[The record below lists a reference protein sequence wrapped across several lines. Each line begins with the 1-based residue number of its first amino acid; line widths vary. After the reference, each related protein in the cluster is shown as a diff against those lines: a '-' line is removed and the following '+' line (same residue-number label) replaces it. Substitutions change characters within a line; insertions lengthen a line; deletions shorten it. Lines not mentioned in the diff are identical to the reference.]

1 MNCPNASWNWSKK
14 TKTLPRRI
22 TTFTT
27 NWLAK
32 LSLSTLTLLVLALM
46 SCEAPKEI
54 GLPPEVIADVKF
66 VDTLTVRT
74 STVLLD
80 SVRTSNAQRIL
91 VGAYNDPIFGKVKA
105 QSFVEFTSTLN
116 LNLNADGTTN
126 TNVYA
131 FDSVSISL
139 SYNYYYGDTLK
150 PFQMAVHRL
159 TDTLLTGKMYYNNS
173 TVPYSST
180 PLASHTFY
188 PTPRT
193 SSLVTMRLPDAFG
206 QEIFALNG
214 KPEASTIAKFTQTI
228 KGLTF
233 VPAATNASVIG
244 ISPQSTG
251 ITLNLF
257 YHNTADTIALVK
269 TFFIN
274 KRFNHVEAD
283 RQGTALSKI
292 QPLKPLAASETGGL
306 NYIQDALGIVTK
318 LEIPYLQ
325 ELFKQKGIAINRA
338 ELLITPTWPEGTNSI
353 YTLPIG
359 LALAETDASNRLLRT
374 KGDTELLVPNDATTF
389 QSYILPQVVVYS
401 TKTRNYNFILTTYL
415 QALAVG
421 FKKNPGLLLMPISG
435 APEVQSYSTS
445 GQPLS
450 SYYPFMN
457 NKLDRLTITPNK
469 ENIKL
474 MLFYTTAQ

>member
-1 MNCPNASWNWSKK
+1 MV
-14 TKTLPRRI
+14 I
-22 TTFTT
+22 
-27 NWLAK
+27 
-32 LSLSTLTLLVLALM
+32 SLI

-54 GLPPEVIADVKF
+54 GLPPEVMAEVKF
-66 VDTLTVRT
+66 TDTLTVRT

-80 SVRTSNAQRIL
+80 SVRTSSTQRML
-91 VGAYNDPIFGKVKA
+91 LGAYRDPVFGKVTA
-105 QSFVEFTSTLN
+105 QPYMEFTSTLN
-116 LNLNADGTTN
+116 LNLNSDGTTN

-131 FDSVSISL
+131 FDSLTISM

-150 PFQMAVHRL
+150 PFDLAVHRMK
-159 TDTLLTGKMYYNNS
+159 DTLLTGKMYYNNN
-173 TVPYSST
+173 TMPYEAV
-180 PLASHTFY
+180 PLANHRFY
-188 PTPRT
+188 LAPRT
-193 SSLVTMRLPDAFG
+193 TSLVTVKLPNTFG

-233 VPAATNASVIG
+233 VPAATNGSVIG
-244 ISPQSTG
+244 FSPLSSG

-283 RQGTALSKI
+283 RQGTALSKL
-292 QPLKPLAASETGGL
+292 QPLKPLPASETGGM
-306 NYIQDALGIVTK
+306 NYLQDALGVVTK

-325 ELFKQKGIAINRA
+325 ELFKLRGIAINRA
-338 ELLITPTWPEGTNSI
+338 ELFITPTWPEGANSI
-353 YTLPIG
+353 YTLPLG
-359 LALAETDASNRLLRT
+359 LALGETDASNRLLRT
-374 KGDTELLVPNDATTF
+374 KGETELLVPIDATTF
-389 QSYILPQVVVYS
+389 QSYILPQVVPYA
-401 TKTRNYNFILTTYL
+401 TKTRNYNFVLTTYL

-435 APEVQSYSTS
+435 AREIQSYSSS
-445 GQPLS
+445 GQPVG
-450 SYYPFMN
+450 SYYPLMN
-457 NKLDRLTITPNK
+457 NQVNRLTITPNK